1 MRVTDH
7 TTPDPLPEPV
17 IITPY
22 DPGWPAHF
30 ARLGASLRQALG
42 EIALRI
48 DHIGSTAVPGLAAK
62 PIVDIQISVAAFDPV
77 DAFRVPLEGLGY
89 RFRPENP
96 DLTKRYFREP
106 AGEPRTHIHVR
117 EMGSWSEQLALLFR
131 DYLRS
136 HPEDAAE
143 YAALKYRLAAA
154 HDRDRHG
161 YIEAK
166 GPFIWRIVARAH
178 VYSMQ
183 VGWRPGPSSV

>member
-1 MRVTDH
+1 MRVIEY
-7 TTPDPLPEPV
+7 TTPDAHPEPV

-22 DPGWPAHF
+22 DPAWPGRF
-30 ARLGASLRQALG
+30 ARLGASLRGALG

-62 PIVDIQISVAAFDPV
+62 PIIDIQISVAAFEPV

-89 RFRPENP
+89 RFRPKNP

-131 DYLRS
+131 DYLRT

-143 YAALKYRLAAA
+143 YAAQKHRLAAA
-154 HDRDRHG
+154 HGRDRHD
-161 YIEAK
+161 YTEAK
-166 GPFIWRIVARAH
+166 GPLIWQIVARAH
-178 VYSMQ
+178 GYSMQ
-183 VGWRPGPSSV
+183 VGWRPGPSSA